1 VRCACVD
8 IGSNTT
14 RLLVADCDAE
24 GLREVELTRVF
35 TRIGSALGADGVVPP
50 SKIEELTRVVAADVE
65 RARELGA
72 ERHAVVATA
81 ALRDAVN
88 SDEVL
93 GAVAG
98 ACGTTVQLLSDEE
111 EARLTFLGAAHTLA
125 PPPEGSLAVVDVGG
139 RSTEIAL
146 GSLAEGAG
154 WARSFRIGSGL
165 LADRHLQSD
174 PPAPAQLEALRA
186 HAREAL
192 AGVRP
197 PLADR
202 AVACGGSAGSLRRM
216 AGDTLSRDS
225 LEPVVALLASAPAAV
240 VAERFA
246 LDAERVRLLPAGVL
260 ILAAVSDLL
269 EMPLEVGN
277 GGLREGVLL
286 ELATQGSMR

>member
-1 VRCACVD
+1 VD

-14 RLLVADCDAE
+14 RLLVADCDGK

-35 TRIGSALGADGVVPP
+35 TRIGSALGADGVVPRA
-50 SKIEELTRVVAADVE
+50 KIEELTRVVAADIE
-65 RARELGA
+65 RAHELGA

-88 SDEVL
+88 QGEVL
-93 GAVAG
+93 GVVAA

-125 PPPEGSLAVVDVGG
+125 RPPAGTLAVVDVGG

-146 GSLAEGAG
+146 GSFTEGAS
-154 WARSFRIGSGL
+154 WSRSFRIGSGL
-165 LADRHLQSD
+165 LSDRHLESD
-174 PPAPAQLEALRA
+174 PPAQAEIDALRT
-186 HAREAL
+186 HAREVL
-192 AGVRP
+192 AGAVP
-197 PLADR
+197 PPADR

-216 AGDTLSRDS
+216 AGDRLSRGS
-225 LEPVVALLASAPAAV
+225 LEPVIALLASAPAAE
-240 VAERFA
+240 VAARFE

-260 ILAAVSDLL
+260 ILEAVSDLL

-286 ELATQGSMR
+286 ELATHGTLR